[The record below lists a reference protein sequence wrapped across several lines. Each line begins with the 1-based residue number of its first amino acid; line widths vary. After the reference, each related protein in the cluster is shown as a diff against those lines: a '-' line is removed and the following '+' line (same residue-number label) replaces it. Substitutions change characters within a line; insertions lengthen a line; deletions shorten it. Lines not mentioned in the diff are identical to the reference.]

1 MLQGSGTIT
10 IYQIAADFVGKYND
24 YYGFQYSGTISDLY
38 NLNYFRGR
46 PRYIGGSGP
55 WNDNAAP
62 NGGFGIG
69 TFPGGSISMS
79 NFYSAEGNCNCD
91 CNCACDCA
99 CDCAC
104 ACNC

>member
-10 IYQIAADFVGKYND
+10 IYQIAADFLNKYND
-24 YYGFQYSGTISDLY
+24 YYATTYSGTISDMY
-38 NLNYFRGR
+38 NLNYFRGKG
-46 PRYIGGSGP
+46 RYVGGSGP
-55 WNDNAAP
+55 WNDYAAP

-69 TFPGGSISMS
+69 TFSTGTINMS
-79 NFYSAEGNCNCD
+79 DFYSTEGNCNCD